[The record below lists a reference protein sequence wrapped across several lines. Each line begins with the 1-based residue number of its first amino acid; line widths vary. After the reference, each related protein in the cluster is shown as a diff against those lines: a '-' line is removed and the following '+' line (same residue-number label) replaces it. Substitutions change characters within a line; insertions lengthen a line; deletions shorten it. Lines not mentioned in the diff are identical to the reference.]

1 MTVAVFFGCTFV
13 AFGPALAL
21 FVFTIAKDPL
31 RVIVLIAGKANEGLA
46 ALSEDGKSPLSV
58 QQMAYV
64 AGLGFGI
71 MSGAFSVVNILA
83 GSVGPGTVGI
93 FHDSQY
99 YFLTSAFMTMA
110 IILLHTFW
118 SVLFFDGFEKRRW
131 WAVVAVISTHLLVSG
146 LTFLNPLY
154 EGSLIPA
161 YLIMVL
167 MGVWAYFTAGGSLQN
182 LQNFFMCLGR
192 QTWMPKI

>member
-1 MTVAVFFGCTFV
+1 MTVAVFFGCTFI

-21 FVFTIAKDPL
+21 FIFTIAKDPL
-31 RVIVLIAGKANEGLA
+31 RVIILIAGKANEGLA
-46 ALSEDGKSPLSV
+46 ALNEDGKSPLSV

-93 FHDSQY
+93 FRDSQY

-118 SVLFFDGFEKRRW
+118 SVIFFDGFEKKRW
-131 WAVVAVISTHLLVSG
+131 FAVVSVIGTHLLVSG
-146 LTFLNPLY
+146 LTFLNPIY

-161 YLIMVL
+161 YMIMAL
-167 MGVWAYFTAGGSLQN
+167 MATWAYFTAGGSLQN
-182 LQNFFMCLGR
+182 LQHFFMC
-192 QTWMPKI
+192 KENK